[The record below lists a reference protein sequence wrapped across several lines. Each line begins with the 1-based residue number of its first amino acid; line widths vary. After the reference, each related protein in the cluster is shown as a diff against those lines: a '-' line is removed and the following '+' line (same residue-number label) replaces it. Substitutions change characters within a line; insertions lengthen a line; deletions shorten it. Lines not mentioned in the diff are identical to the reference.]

1 MTFKAALMDQA
12 EYLDRVICNQQIQC
26 VIEVGGRVDEARLAR
41 AVRLAYDAEPA
52 LGCRFVER
60 RRGPFWQRRD
70 DIDRLVLCT
79 VKDCASAGDVA
90 HGLDEFLLEPG
101 DPRRDP
107 LVRVRVLRGETDTVC
122 VKVDHIVAD
131 TGGAKDLIYLL
142 CEIYERLGDYPG
154 YEPAANARG
163 DRSLR
168 QVLERVSL
176 PDKLRSLRYANPS
189 APAWGFPFKGFG
201 CYDQAFAVRRI
212 EPEEF
217 ARLKEFGRGRGAT
230 VNDCL
235 LAAYFR
241 AFFELARPG
250 PGKRCTIRVPIDL
263 RRYLPG
269 EKAGAVCNLSGQLY
283 ATLAMVPGEEFAGTL
298 DRVCRVM
305 GALKANTP
313 GVGAAIVFGAMAS
326 PGTYLTSKAYRP
338 MVVQGMKT
346 GKWDPYLS
354 NMGVL
359 SPERLR
365 FGGAPV
371 TGAYFVSPLQCAP
384 GFLLGASTFNERMT
398 LTIGYADASANGP
411 AVERLLDMVCSD
423 LTILEPRLSGADNV
437 KA

>member
-1 MTFKAALMDQA
+1 MDQA

-26 VIEVGGRVDEARLAR
+26 VIEVGGRVDEARLTR

-107 LVRVRVLRGETDTVC
+107 LVRVRVLRGETDTAC

-201 CYDQAFAVRRI
+201 CYDQAFAVSASNRRSS
-212 EPEEF
+212 
-217 ARLKEFGRGRGAT
+217 RG
-230 VNDCL
+230 
-235 LAAYFR
+235 
-241 AFFELARPG
+241 
-250 PGKRCTIRVPIDL
+250 
-263 RRYLPG
+263 
-269 EKAGAVCNLSGQLY
+269 
-283 ATLAMVPGEEFAGTL
+283 
-298 DRVCRVM
+298 
-305 GALKANTP
+305 
-313 GVGAAIVFGAMAS
+313 
-326 PGTYLTSKAYRP
+326 
-338 MVVQGMKT
+338 
-346 GKWDPYLS
+346 
-354 NMGVL
+354 
-359 SPERLR
+359 
-365 FGGAPV
+365 
-371 TGAYFVSPLQCAP
+371 
-384 GFLLGASTFNERMT
+384 
-398 LTIGYADASANGP
+398 
-411 AVERLLDMVCSD
+411 
-423 LTILEPRLSGADNV
+423 
-437 KA
+437 